1 MKRLIAAVVLIIIIF
16 AINTLGFA
24 VTEHYY
30 DTLTTILEDCR
41 RDYENGDKKSAA
53 EKAADLE
60 ELFEKSEKKLAVFV
74 NRGSIDDIGASV
86 TQIRSFAE
94 SQADSL
100 FLSEVS
106 LCLMYVEHMHDIEQE
121 MIY

>member
-1 MKRLIAAVVLIIIIF
+1 MKRLIAAIVLIIIVVL
-16 AINTLGFA
+16 INTLSFA

-30 DTLTTILEDCR
+30 DKMTYLLEDCR

-60 ELFEKSEKKLAVFV
+60 TLFEKSEKKLAVFV
-74 NRGSIDDIGASV
+74 NRESIDDIGASV
-86 TQIRSFAE
+86 TQIRAFAE
-94 SQADSL
+94 SQDDSL
-100 FLSEVS
+100 FLSEIS